1 MTRKQTMLQWGE
13 GTDTVTLTRQGKGL
27 VLVHKVGGQQAGR
40 MVLPHSRG
48 LLLGLREACEQAL
61 RGLACKA
68 IVAGGL
74 VLLEPHDPRLLLRAW
89 TPPAPAP
96 RPQPAPPPAR
106 PAPPQRRPMRDDEEP
121 RRIRARF
128 ASRCVVCGDGIEEN
142 ERVWWRPGRGA
153 WCLCHGEEV
162 GL

>member
-61 RGLACKA
+61 RGL
-68 IVAGGL
+68 G
-74 VLLEPHDPRLLLRAW
+74 LLRAW